1 MGLITLSLYKNFEG
15 KFFKLVSYAN
25 IILQNLNNNKLDL
38 PITKLG
44 SKRNI
49 LIFKILAAKQC
60 GILIYP
66 PVDKSNFGF
75 SFLRKNKDL
84 KNEAI
89 KKKGNIKILKFF
101 LNCGI

>member
-1 MGLITLSLYKNFEG
+1 M
-15 KFFKLVSYAN
+15 
-25 IILQNLNNNKLDL
+25 QNLNNNKLDL

-66 PVDKSNFGF
+66 PVESSNFGF
-75 SFLRKNKDL
+75 SFFRKSKDF
-84 KNEAI
+84 KNEVI
-89 KKKGNIKILKFF
+89 KKKGNAKILKF
-101 LNCGI
+101 LKKDPRNVGSDQQEPGTEEKK

>member
-1 MGLITLSLYKNFEG
+1 MRENNTTIM
-15 KFFKLVSYAN
+15 
-25 IILQNLNNNKLDL
+25 NLNNNKLDL

-49 LIFKILAAKQC
+49 LIFKILAARLC

-75 SFLRKNKDL
+75 SFLRKNKDF

-89 KKKGNIKILKFF
+89 KKKGNIKMVKFF
-101 LNCGI
+101 LNFGM